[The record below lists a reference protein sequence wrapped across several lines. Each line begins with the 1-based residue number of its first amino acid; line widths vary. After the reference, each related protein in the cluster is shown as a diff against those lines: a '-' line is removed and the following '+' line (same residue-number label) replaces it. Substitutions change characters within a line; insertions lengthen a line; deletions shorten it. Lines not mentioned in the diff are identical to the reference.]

1 MNKKVV
7 TYASLGE
14 VSQTVLLDLMN
25 DEKLRAHL
33 VDHPKFTEETLKL
46 WVMEKTRIDA
56 ADEYRVRAIL
66 VDGNIAGWCGIQ
78 PDAAGAE
85 LAIILSSSYWGSG
98 IQVFRDMMLWAQE
111 LGHQEVVFHLLETRR
126 KYRAL
131 EKMAK
136 EVKESEWMER
146 KFRTYILSTDT
157 SG

>member
-7 TYASLGE
+7 TYASLRE

-25 DEKLRAHL
+25 DDKLRAHL
-33 VDHPKFTEETLKL
+33 VDHPKFTEETLEF

-56 ADEYRVRAIL
+56 ANGYRVRVIL
-66 VDGNIAGWCGIQ
+66 VNGNIAGWCGIQ
-78 PDAAGAE
+78 PDGEGAE

-98 IQVFRDMMLWAQE
+98 LRVFRDMIRWSRE

-136 EVKESEWMER
+136 EVKESEWMGR
-146 KFRTYILSTDT
+146 KFRTYILSTEE
-157 SG
+157 

>member
-1 MNKKVV
+1 MSKKVV

-14 VSQTVLLDLMN
+14 VSQTELLHLMN
-25 DEKLRAHL
+25 NEKLREHL

-46 WVMEKTRIDA
+46 WGAEKTRIDV
-56 ADEYRVRAIL
+56 ADGYRVRAIL
-66 VDGNIAGWCGIQ
+66 VNGNIAGWCGIQ
-78 PDAAGAE
+78 PDGEGAE

-98 IQVFRDMMLWAQE
+98 LRVFRDMIRWSRE

-136 EVKESEWMER
+136 EVKESEWMGR

>member
-33 VDHPKFTEETLKL
+33 VDHPKFTEETLEF

-56 ADEYRVRAIL
+56 ANGYRVRAIL
-66 VDGNIAGWCGIQ
+66 VNGNIAGWCGIQ
-78 PDAAGAE
+78 PDGEGAE

-98 IQVFRDMMLWAQE
+98 LRVFRDMIRWSRE

-131 EKMAK
+131 E
-136 EVKESEWMER
+136 
-146 KFRTYILSTDT
+146 
-157 SG
+157 